1 MLLGCCIDFVVL
13 LFWPLK
19 TKKKGATKT
28 KRQLGGMTLTGNLAP
43 NRLNRRRALA
53 LELQEPDPRELV
65 DLSEEDSGELFL
77 FDSFN

>member
-1 MLLGCCIDFVVL
+1 
-13 LFWPLK
+13 
-19 TKKKGATKT
+19 
-28 KRQLGGMTLTGNLAP
+28 MTLTGNLAP